1 MKRFWIGLVIL
12 AVILLLSIV
21 LTLTMPG
28 VHLPISQQLS
38 DASKAAQSEN
48 WAQAEALATE
58 AFSRWEACRGFT
70 AAVADHAPM
79 EQIDSGFAQVNAFLQ
94 RRDPNEFSAAC
105 ACLARLVQAMA
116 DSQTFTWWNFL

>member
-12 AVILLLSIV
+12 MIILLLSTV
-21 LTLTMPG
+21 MTVVMPR

-38 DASKAAQSEN
+38 DASQAAQTEN
-48 WAQAEALATE
+48 WAQAETLAMEAL
-58 AFSRWEACRGFT
+58 SRWEAFRGFT
-70 AAVADHAPM
+70 AAMADHAPM
-79 EQIDSGFAQVNAFLQ
+79 EQIDSGFAQINAFLQ

-105 ACLARLVQAMA
+105 ATLARLVQAMA